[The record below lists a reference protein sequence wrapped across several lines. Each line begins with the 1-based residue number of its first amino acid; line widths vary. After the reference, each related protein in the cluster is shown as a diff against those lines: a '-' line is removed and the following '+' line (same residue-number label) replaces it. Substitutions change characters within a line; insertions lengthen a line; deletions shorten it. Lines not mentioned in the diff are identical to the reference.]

1 MDNSIG
7 LIELT
12 SIAKGFEVADALL
25 KGAKVEMVFNRT
37 ICPGKFMVMVA
48 GDTAAVKSSIA
59 AGLDIGGDTVI
70 DDLLIPNV
78 SPEVFPA
85 ISGTRIIETTGA
97 LGIIETFSVA
107 SVIEAA
113 DAAVKAADVKLME
126 IHLAMAIG
134 GKGYVGPRGCWST
147 RSSFP
152 SRERRYSGTR
162 SRVHTLLCHEAAYQ
176 IPSTVRIR
184 EAAERL
190 RKLSVRRHAPLA
202 TVLRQPA
209 SR

>member
-1 MDNSIG
+1 VDNAIG

-12 SIAKGFEVADALL
+12 SIANGYEVADAML

-48 GDTAAVKSSIA
+48 GDTAAVKSSLE
-59 AGLDIGGDTVI
+59 AGLALGGDTVV

-107 SVIEAA
+107 SIIEAA
-113 DAAVKAADVKLME
+113 DAAVKAANVQLME

-134 GKGYVGPRGCWST
+134 GKGYVTLTGDVAAVRTAVESCHGDRGEGICDVDRRRRGREDGGRG
-147 RSSFP
+147 RS
-152 SRERRYSGTR
+152 
-162 SRVHTLLCHEAAYQ
+162 
-176 IPSTVRIR
+176 
-184 EAAERL
+184 
-190 RKLSVRRHAPLA
+190 
-202 TVLRQPA
+202 
-209 SR
+209 